1 MSPGIELFPL
11 FLLFKTR
18 RAPHRRPTRTL
29 ACLSALLTGCLLTP
43 VHAAEP
49 RLDQECV
56 LRLAET
62 GDNAMTLTDIRLA
75 CRAEGE
81 SVSAEAPASG
91 PDETKRVDSTVSASW
106 LQGDADA
113 TGPVERRLAMEREA
127 ASRPFSIMAHKPNY
141 FLAAAYNHRG
151 WSSDAYREETGDA
164 SYSNEDVES
173 QFQVSLK
180 VPLAV
185 GLMGDRMDLFG
196 AYTNRSFWQVYNR
209 ENSEP
214 FRETNHEPEV
224 WLQFRNDWTVFGFTN
239 SVNTVGWVHQSNG
252 QSGLQSRSWDRL
264 YATLVFERAHWVL
277 AFKPWLWTSPDRGSG
292 DNPDIDRY
300 MGHGEFRA
308 IYGRRGHVFSMML
321 RNHLE
326 SGFDRGATEL
336 SWSFPVFG
344 YPYLRGYVQYFYG
357 YGESLIDYNNK
368 VNRLGLGISVTD
380 WLD

>member
-1 MSPGIELFPL
+1 MSFGIELSPL
-11 FLLFKTR
+11 ALWFQSFR
-18 RAPHRRPTRTL
+18 SVCRRPART
-29 ACLSALLTGCLLTP
+29 ASCLSLLLTFCLLTSL
-43 VHAAEP
+43 HAGEP
-49 RLDQECV
+49 GLDRDCV

-62 GDNAMTLTDIRLA
+62 GEDAMTLADIRQA
-75 CRAEGE
+75 CGTGAE
-81 SVSAEAPASG
+81 SVTVVPPESG
-91 PDETKRVDSTVSASW
+91 PEEETGPYSTVSASW
-106 LQGDADA
+106 LQDDAA
-113 TGPVERRLAMEREA
+113 ETGLVERRLEADRQA

-141 FLAAAYNHRG
+141 FLAAAYNHKG
-151 WSSDAYREETGDA
+151 WSSDAYRKERGDVA
-164 SYSNEDVES
+164 YSNDDLES

-185 GLMGDRMDLFG
+185 GLMGDRLDLYG

-224 WLQFRNDWTVFGFTN
+224 WLQFRNDWSIFGFTN

-252 QSGLQSRSWDRL
+252 QGGLQSRSWDRL
-264 YATLVFERAHWVL
+264 YATLVFERAHWAL
-277 AFKPWLWTSPDRGSG
+277 ALRPWLWVSPDKESG

-308 IYGRRGHVFSMML
+308 IYGRKGHVFSLML
-321 RNHLE
+321 RNQIE

-368 VNRLGLGISVTD
+368 VNRLGAGISVTD

>member
-1 MSPGIELFPL
+1 MSYGITLSPFFLFFQSL
-11 FLLFKTR
+11 
-18 RAPHRRPTRTL
+18 RARCRCPAWTL
-29 ACLSALLTGCLLTP
+29 ACLLLLQTGDLPAL
-43 VHAAEP
+43 VEAADP
-49 RLDQECV
+49 ALDPDCV
-56 LRLAET
+56 LRLVAT
-62 GDNAMTLTDIRLA
+62 GNDAMTVADIRQA
-75 CRAEGE
+75 CGTGAD
-81 SVSAEAPASG
+81 ST
-91 PDETKRVDSTVSASW
+91 PDESSTPGLVREEVPKQDTSAS
-106 LQGDADA
+106 LARDDRTTSGL
-113 TGPVERRLAMEREA
+113 VERRLKADREA
-127 ASRPFSIMAHKPNY
+127 AARPYSIMAHKPNY
-141 FLAAAYNHRG
+141 FLAAAYNTRG
-151 WSSDAYREETGDA
+151 WSSEAHRSETGNA
-164 SYSNEDVES
+164 AYAHENLES

-185 GLMGDRMDLFG
+185 GLLGDRVDFYG

-209 ENSEP
+209 AESEP
-214 FRETNHEPEV
+214 FRETNHEPEI
-224 WLQFRNDWTVFGFTN
+224 WLQFSNDWNILGFTN
-239 SVNTVGWVHQSNG
+239 SVNTLGWAHQSNG

-264 YATLVFERAHWVL
+264 YATLVFERANWAL
-277 AFKPWLWTSPDRGSG
+277 AIKPWLWASPDKEEG

-300 MGHGEFRA
+300 MGHGEFRVV
-308 IYGRRGHVFSMML
+308 YGRKGHVFSAML

>member
-1 MSPGIELFPL
+1 
-11 FLLFKTR
+11 
-18 RAPHRRPTRTL
+18 
-29 ACLSALLTGCLLTP
+29 LLTGCLLTSLQ
-43 VHAAEP
+43 AADSG
-49 RLDQECV
+49 LDQDC
-56 LRLAET
+56 LLHLAET
-62 GDNAMTLTDIRLA
+62 GDDAMTLADIRLA
-75 CRAEGE
+75 CRAARE
-81 SVSAEAPASG
+81 SDSVEPYESG
-91 PDETKRVDSTVSASW
+91 PGEEKRPDSSVSASW
-106 LQGDADA
+106 LQDEAEA
-113 TGPVERRLAMEREA
+113 TGPVERRLATEREA

-141 FLAAAYNHRG
+141 FLAAAYNTRG

-164 SYSNEDVES
+164 AYSNDDVES

-214 FRETNHEPEV
+214 FRETNHEPEL
-224 WLQFRNDWTVFGFTN
+224 WLQFRNDWGISGFTN
-239 SVNTVGWVHQSNG
+239 SVVTVGWVHQSNG

-277 AFKPWLWTSPDRGSG
+277 ALKPWLWASPDRASG

-308 IYGRRGHVFSMML
+308 IYGRRGHVLSLML
-321 RNHLE
+321 RNQLE

-368 VNRLGLGISVTD
+368 VNRLGVGISVTD

>member
-1 MSPGIELFPL
+1 MLPGIERLPLAPL
-11 FLLFKTR
+11 FQSLRSLSRCPARTCTGLPLL
-18 RAPHRRPTRTL
+18 
-29 ACLSALLTGCLLTP
+29 LSCCLLNP
-43 VHAAEP
+43 LHAAEP
-49 RLDQECV
+49 GLDRDCV

-62 GDNAMTLTDIRLA
+62 GKDAMTLADVRLA
-75 CRAEGE
+75 CRAGERSVTADPPEGD
-81 SVSAEAPASG
+81 
-91 PDETKRVDSTVSASW
+91 PDEERVPGSTVTASW
-106 LQGDADA
+106 LQDDETAAGL
-113 TGPVERRLAMEREA
+113 VERRLEADREA

-141 FLAAAYNHRG
+141 FLAAAYNTRG
-151 WSSDAYREETGDA
+151 WSSDAYREETGDEA
-164 SYSNEDVES
+164 YSNDDLES

-185 GLMGDRMDLFG
+185 GLMGGRMDLYG

-224 WLQFRNDWTVFGFTN
+224 WLQFRNDWSIWGFTN

-264 YATLVFERAHWVL
+264 YATLVFERAHWAL
-277 AFKPWLWTSPDRGSG
+277 AFKPWLWASPDKGDG

-308 IYGRRGHVFSMML
+308 IYGRRGHVLSLML

-368 VNRLGLGISVTD
+368 VNRLGVGISVTD

>member
-1 MSPGIELFPL
+1 MSSGIELSPL
-11 FLLFKTR
+11 AQLFQSFR
-18 RAPHRRPTRTL
+18 SVCRRPTLTSS
-29 ACLSALLTGCLLTP
+29 CLPLLLSFCLLTSL
-43 VHAAEP
+43 HAAEP
-49 RLDQECV
+49 GLDRDCV
-56 LRLAET
+56 LHLAET
-62 GDNAMTLTDIRLA
+62 GEDAMTLADIRQA
-75 CRAEGE
+75 CRAG
-81 SVSAEAPASG
+81 AEEEKD
-91 PDETKRVDSTVSASW
+91 PDATVSASW
-106 LQGDADA
+106 LQDDAA
-113 TGPVERRLAMEREA
+113 ETGLVERRLEADRKA

-141 FLAAAYNHRG
+141 FLAAAYNSKG
-151 WSSDAYREETGDA
+151 WSADVHREETGDA
-164 SYSNEDVES
+164 AYSNDDLES

-185 GLMGDRMDLFG
+185 GLMGDRLDLYG

-224 WLQFRNDWTVFGFTN
+224 WLQFRNDWSIFGFTN

-264 YATLVFERAHWVL
+264 YATLVFERAHWAL
-277 AFKPWLWTSPDRGSG
+277 SFRPWLWVSPDKDSG

-308 IYGRRGHVFSMML
+308 IYGRKGHVFSLML
-321 RNHLE
+321 RNQIE
-326 SGFDRGATEL
+326 SGFDRGAAEL
-336 SWSFPVFG
+336 SWSFPVLA

-368 VNRLGLGISVTD
+368 VNRLGVGISVTD